1 MSEDRNSCPRCADY
15 DRVVEEVENLKQQR
29 PKEVKSLLD
38 DCEKTRS
45 QLQKKVTTMTVVAAV
60 TGAVLGK
67 EFVDKVAD
75 YIDSFNN
82 ATGLNLPTTVGM
94 STPAPLVAPDQKEI
108 KSEEEDEK
116 EEDEKE
122 DKDLPYLPGGL
133 LPEYANSSPF
143 GFYET
148 YDDDSL
154 SSILQYPSLGQIV
167 GSAELSEP
175 DVVDLFDMTDSMN
188 MFTPTDP
195 PLLAVRWPM
204 DQSEL
209 LYTIPSEPIVVP
221 TPSSLFAFLFVLP
234 FTRTRRR

>member
-29 PKEVKSLLD
+29 TKEVKSLLD

-82 ATGLNLPTTVGM
+82 ATGLNLPNTVGM
-94 STPAPLVAPDQKEI
+94 ATPAPLVAPDQKEI
-108 KSEEEDEK
+108 KNEEKDEK

-148 YDDDSL
+148 YDDSL

-167 GSAELSEP
+167 RSAELSEP
-175 DVVDLFDMTDSMN
+175 DMVDLVDITNSMN
-188 MFTPTDP
+188 IFTPTDP

-209 LYTIPSEPIVVP
+209 IYTIRPEPFVIP
-221 TPSSLFAFLFVLP
+221 APSSLFAFLFVLP
-234 FTRTRRR
+234 FMRTRRR